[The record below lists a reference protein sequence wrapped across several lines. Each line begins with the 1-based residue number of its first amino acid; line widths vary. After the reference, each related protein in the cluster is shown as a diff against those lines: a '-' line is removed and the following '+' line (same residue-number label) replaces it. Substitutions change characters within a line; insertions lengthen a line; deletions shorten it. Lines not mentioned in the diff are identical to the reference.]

1 MFIGL
6 DVLLGSQKQSMYI
19 EFWWINVFGKDSLE
33 DQDTNGKSMHRGLN
47 GCQEWGFWD
56 SYEDYVLSYRIRIR
70 VVWRHTP
77 EDW

>member
-1 MFIGL
+1 
-6 DVLLGSQKQSMYI
+6 
-19 EFWWINVFGKDSLE
+19 LE
-33 DQDTNGKSMHRGLN
+33 DQDTNGKSMHRGRN

-56 SYEDYVLSYRIRIR
+56 TYEDYVLSYRIRIR